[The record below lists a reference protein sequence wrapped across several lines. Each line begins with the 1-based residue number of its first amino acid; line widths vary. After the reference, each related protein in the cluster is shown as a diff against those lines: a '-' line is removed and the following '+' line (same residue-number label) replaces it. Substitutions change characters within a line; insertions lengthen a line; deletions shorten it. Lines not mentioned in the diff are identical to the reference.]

1 MARRLASRRRYDLA
15 VLALSD
21 VASTIGLLAV
31 FAVLFPALV
40 HVLVGVAIAQVLGE
54 RRANQSYQKRGRG
67 IGPSQG

>member
-1 MARRLASRRRYDLA
+1 

-40 HVLVGVAIAQVLGE
+40 HVLVGSAIAQVLGE
-54 RRANQSYQKRGRG
+54 RRANQAYKKRGRG
-67 IGPSQG
+67 TGPSQG